1 MSHISLQPTARSLL
15 LRYGLSVLSSGLAL
29 WLTLLLSN
37 PSTEPKTFLLFLA
50 AVMLSSWYGGLGPG
64 LLATFIAALTGAY
77 YFLPPSF
84 TRIAYDLRSSIRLSE
99 FVIVALLISSLNA
112 ARLSAQRRAEEAFLE
127 ADKAN
132 RSKDVFLAT
141 VTHELRTPLVSMLG
155 WVRMLRAGQLT
166 EANFARALEA
176 LERNAKT
183 QALLIDD
190 LLDVARITA
199 GKMRLDVRPVELA
212 SVIEAAIDVVRPA
225 AKAKNILLEV
235 ALDREVGPVSGD
247 PDRLQQ
253 VVWNLLSNA
262 IKFTPHEGRIRI
274 RLERAGSS
282 AQIIVSDTGC
292 GIRAELL
299 PHIFERFRQA
309 DGAAIREYGGLGLGL
324 TIVRHLVELHG
335 GTVQAESR
343 GEGRGASFIVKLPLT
358 TSPAGALDDQI
369 QRQQVLT
376 NISAAPSGRFNSLA

>member
-1 MSHISLQPTARSLL
+1 MSRISPLPTSRSLL
-15 LRYGLSVLSSGLAL
+15 LRYGLAVLLSGLAL

-37 PSTEPKTFLLFLA
+37 PSTEPKTSLLFLA
-50 AVMLSSWYGGLGPG
+50 AVMFSSWYGGLGPG
-64 LLATFIAALTGAY
+64 LLATFLAALAGAY

-112 ARLSAQRRAEEAFLE
+112 ARLSAQRRAVEAFLE

-155 WVRMLRAGQLT
+155 WVRLLRGGQLT

-199 GKMRLDVRPVELA
+199 GKMRLEIRPIELA
-212 SVIEAAIDVVRPA
+212 PVIEAAIDVVGPA

-235 ALDREVGPVSGD
+235 ALDREVGPVAGD

-262 IKFTPHEGRIRI
+262 IKFTPREGQIKI
-274 RLERAGSS
+274 QLERAGTG

-309 DGAAIREYGGLGLGL
+309 DGATIREYGGLGLGL

-335 GTVQAESR
+335 GTVQAESK
-343 GEGRGASFIVKLPLT
+343 GEGRGTSFIVKLPLIT
-358 TSPAGALDDQI
+358 TPTGALNEQI
-369 QRQQVLT
+369 
-376 NISAAPSGRFNSLA
+376 